1 MSNEVKLVQSADSS
15 FASSDSTRRRST
27 FYVPLNGDAG
37 PMADLC
43 TTLAQMSGELA
54 HQQQHSQ
61 QQQAEPQTY
70 NPDLSACS
78 FDWSLDDS
86 LNNSSLLVS
95 NDGRIGQRS
104 PKSRRYGVVLN
115 SVHLEDTLKDT
126 DSTNTSTPKKT
137 LTKSQSRSSIP
148 DRSFQTTPVKE
159 KSATLPQNMNISAS
173 NTFPPKNSFLLKS
186 SPRISFKYFSDSST
200 SAAAI
205 PTTVSTSSNA
215 IAAVAS
221 PSPKKSLSF
230 IRRAHSTKLSRSNS
244 LLKSLTSKCVDQSVE
259 SLCRIAVNE
268 LQLERLESFFRADNC
283 TELIKDLF
291 LKDCVAPASP
301 DGGVYRAATDSSRC
315 VATGTGDDSD
325 VHSGK

>member
-1 MSNEVKLVQSADSS
+1 MSSEINSVPVAESS
-15 FASSDSTRRRST
+15 FVSSDSTRRRST
-27 FYVPLNGDAG
+27 FYVPLNSDGG
-37 PMADLC
+37 PIAELC
-43 TTLAQMSGELA
+43 SSLAQMSNN
-54 HQQQHSQ
+54 QQP
-61 QQQAEPQTY
+61 AEPQTY

-95 NDGRIGQRS
+95 NDGRIGHRS
-104 PKSRRYGVVLN
+104 PKSRRYGVVLS
-115 SVHLEDTLKDT
+115 SVHIEDTPKASETQPDA
-126 DSTNTSTPKKT
+126 TNTSTPKKS
-137 LTKSQSRSSIP
+137 LTKSASRSSIV

-200 SAAAI
+200 SATAA
-205 PTTVSTSSNA
+205 STSANA
-215 IAAVAS
+215 VVSAAS

-259 SLCRIAVNE
+259 SLCRIVVNE

-291 LKDCVAPASP
+291 LKECVEPASP
-301 DGGVYRAATDSSRC
+301 DGAVYRAAAAQSQRC
-315 VATGTGDDSD
+315 VATAGDDSD
-325 VHSGK
+325 VHSGKTYS